1 MGFVENL
8 NRIIYDK
15 GLSQSEVARRVGVR
29 PSQVSAWLS
38 GMWYPRQNN
47 NYEKLLKALD
57 VTREELGELPPTK
70 ADIAKMEKSKK
81 QKKEITSNKVKPCFN
96 QKCYLNDKCF
106 CQSVIVIEGRG
117 SCASQYNISDKPY
130 DKDKELKSL
139 RSSHV
144 KRVKACRERGLK
156 QNGGKE

>member
-8 NRIIYDK
+8 NRIIYEK
-15 GLSQSEVARRVGVR
+15 GLTQSEVARRIGVR

-57 VTREELGELPPTK
+57 TK

-117 SCASQYNISDKPY
+117 PCASQYNISDKPY